1 MKIKQ
6 TNQFKKVVKKLP
18 RQAKLIV
25 DNEVK
30 KLSKT
35 PLIGEQKKGDLS
47 YLRVHKFK
55 ITNKEYLLGYVYEEN
70 IVTLT
75 LLKLGSH
82 ENFYRDLKN

>member
-6 TNQFKKVVKKLP
+6 TNQFKKVIKKLP

-25 DNEVK
+25 DSEIR
-30 KLSKT
+30 KLCRA
-35 PLIGEQKKGDLS
+35 PLIGEQKKGDLA

-55 ITNKEYLLGYVYEEN
+55 ITKKEYLLGYVYEED
-70 IVTLT
+70 ILTLT
-75 LLKLGSH
+75 LLKLGPH